1 MKAFFLKYRKFTG
14 WLLIALSILLM
25 LVAFITPF
33 FPSISASVNIESSL
47 GGVGFFYILSIPPWY
62 LGLTLL
68 GPEIIAKTKEYYS
81 VIKNR
86 IWRKE

>member
-47 GGVGFFYILSIPPWY
+47 GGVGFFYIVSIPPWY

-68 GPEIIAKTKEYYS
+68 GPEIIAQTKEYYS